1 MKVFTRVLGSI
12 ALALAA
18 LAPALSPTLAAAQDF
33 PQKGKAIRIISPLSP
48 GGSSDIQARAIANRL
63 SQQLGVPVFV
73 ENKPGASTAIAVREL
88 MRSPADGYTLLYTIT
103 VTTSQLPHLYAKPP
117 FDVFKDMV
125 PLGVAARTR
134 TILVATSKAPY
145 NNLKEMIA
153 YAKANPGKVNYGS
166 YGIGSSAHVNGELL
180 KVNADIDIVHVPYK
194 GSAEAV
200 RDLLGGQ
207 IQLVF
212 DGPSTAIANAKGG
225 LVKILGVADKE
236 RLPAIPDVP
245 TLTEAGVAGI
255 DLPGLEQFFAP
266 VGTPKDIVAK
276 LNTELMKAVRS
287 PEVTEMYIRGG
298 STVVASTPEEHA
310 RMMREDSEQW
320 GAVIRKLGIRAD

>member
-1 MKVFTRVLGSI
+1 MKTAARILATLCLSIGLLPVLAG
-12 ALALAA
+12 AA
-18 LAPALSPTLAAAQDF
+18 EPF
-33 PQKGKAIRIISPLSP
+33 PQKGKVIRIITPLAA
-48 GGSSDIQARAIANRL
+48 GGTSDIQARAIANRM
-63 SQQLGVPVFV
+63 SQEMGMPVIV

-117 FDVFKDMV
+117 FDVFKDMT
-125 PLGVAARTR
+125 PLGVVSRTR
-134 TILVATSKAPY
+134 TILVATRDAPY
-145 NNLKEMIA
+145 GTLKEMIA

-166 YGIGSSAHVNGELL
+166 YGIGSSGHINGELL
-180 KVNADIDIVHVPYK
+180 KANAGIDIVHVPYK
-194 GSAEAV
+194 GSTEAV

-236 RLPAIPDVP
+236 RLPSIPDVP
-245 TLTEAGVAGI
+245 TLTEAGVSGI

-266 VGTPKDIVAK
+266 AGTPTEIVAR
-276 LNTELMKAVRS
+276 LNAEIMKAARA
-287 PEVTEMYIRGG
+287 PDVTETFVRGG
-298 STVVASTPEEHA
+298 STMVTSTPAEHA
-310 RMMREDSEQW
+310 RMMKEDSDQW
-320 GAVIRKLGIRAD
+320 GAVIRKLGIRME

>member
-1 MKVFTRVLGSI
+1 MKVIAGILGLS
-12 ALALAA
+12 ALLFGAA
-18 LAPALSPTLAAAQDF
+18 GPANAADEF
-33 PQKGKAIRIISPLSP
+33 PQKGKVIRIISPLSA
-48 GGSSDIQARAIANRL
+48 GGSSDIQARAVANRL
-63 SQQLGVPVFV
+63 SQQLGVPVMV

-88 MRSPADGYTLLYTIT
+88 MRSQPDGYTVLYTIT
-103 VTTSQLPHLYAKPP
+103 VTTSQLPHLYEKPP

-134 TILVATSKAPY
+134 TILVATPKAPY
-145 NNLKEMIA
+145 NNLKELVA

-166 YGIGSSAHVNGELL
+166 YGTGSSGHVNGELL
-180 KVNADIDIVHVPYK
+180 KTNANIDIVHVPYK
-194 GSAEAV
+194 GSTDAV

-245 TLTEAGVAGI
+245 TLTEAGVPGI
-255 DLPGLEQFFAP
+255 DLPGLEQFFVP
-266 VGTPKDIVAK
+266 VGTPKDIVVK
-276 LNTELMKAVRS
+276 LNAEIMKAVRS
-287 PEVTEMYIRGG
+287 PEVTDVYVRGG

-310 RMMREDSEQW
+310 RMMRDDYEQW
-320 GAVIRKLGIRAD
+320 GTVIKKLGIRAD